1 MKKVCIEVKRCQKHI
16 INHVGN
22 WISVMNLAECQ
33 VGYFYFEGLGVK
45 TDLEQA
51 LYWTSRAAEHGD
63 RDGQYNLAWF
73 YEEAIGVSKDMEKA
87 KYWYRQAALQGHDM
101 ALKRI
106 LEKADNEV
114 VRLETNQNHVTVYLN
129 DTIIGSI
136 ELYTNSWHKQN
147 QYLKFKDF
155 IFEAQISAE
164 VFRKL
169 FDMVQRPLQIMTN
182 SENLAL
188 IEFIT
193 AGGFVCKRKCYEIEA
208 RLGDYIGKVR
218 TPYLLRT
225 HKGEAEYDLCCRL
238 IYERYVETHRAINPL
253 TADCATF
260 VSDLPNCVFY
270 QEEDGFI
277 SSFAFVEENEI
288 AYVYG
293 GEDGSFIS
301 FAEML
306 VCQLMNE
313 YQTICFEA
321 DDCDGTAMQLKA
333 LFKGQ
338 GELSFD
344 TYIKADY

>member
-1 MKKVCIEVKRCQKHI
+1 MVQ
-16 INHVGN
+16 
-22 WISVMNLAECQ
+22 
-33 VGYFYFEGLGVK
+33 
-45 TDLEQA
+45 
-51 LYWTSRAAEHGD
+51 
-63 RDGQYNLAWF
+63 
-73 YEEAIGVSKDMEKA
+73 
-87 KYWYRQAALQGHDM
+87 
-101 ALKRI
+101 
-106 LEKADNEV
+106 
-114 VRLETNQNHVTVYLN
+114 LETNQNHVTVYLN

-155 IFEAQISAE
+155 KFEAQISEE

-169 FDMVQRPLQIMTN
+169 SDMVQRPLQIMTN
-182 SENLAL
+182 SENLSL

-218 TPYLLRT
+218 MPHILRT
-225 HKGEAEYDLCCRL
+225 QKGEAEYELCCRL
-238 IYERYVETHRAINPL
+238 IYERYAETHRAINPL
-253 TADCATF
+253 TADYAAF
-260 VSDLPNCVFY
+260 VSNLPDCVFY
-270 QEEDGFI
+270 PEEGFI

-306 VCQLMNE
+306 VCRLMNE
-313 YQTICFEA
+313 YPTICFEA
-321 DDCDGTAMQLKA
+321 DNCDGTAMQLKA

-338 GELSFD
+338 SELSFD